1 MLQSFVGNIHSFL
14 LFNIFALHG
23 MIFTPYGYMTW
34 MAEVSETQDVGLVY
48 KEIFKFWA
56 ILSINKIYIAI
67 NFL

>member
-1 MLQSFVGNIHSFL
+1 
-14 LFNIFALHG
+14 

-34 MAEVSETQDVGLVY
+34 MAEVSEMQDVGLVY

-56 ILSINKIYIAI
+56 VLLINKIYIAI